1 MLTWIMI
8 MAICCGSTLSD
19 EHLSFVLVYSMKEI
33 ENGTP
38 IPVLTDVD
46 MNNTYQETIDLQRR
60 NNNGTIKTEMLKN
73 ESVYLTINGKISNC
87 IDVTP
92 TTTEVNIKIRIHSCQ
107 HKTICHE
114 SHISSQIKLNS
125 ETKLLHIGR
134 NELLLHYT
142 SSYSLRPPTKEFYEA
157 HLQTL
162 IVTKYFH
169 LYLFGK
175 YNENSIRC
183 SYDMMILLLLQLLQK

>member
-60 NNNGTIKTEMLKN
+60 NNNGTIKTEMLKMN
-73 ESVYLTINGKISNC
+73 QS
-87 IDVTP
+87 
-92 TTTEVNIKIRIHSCQ
+92 
-107 HKTICHE
+107 
-114 SHISSQIKLNS
+114 
-125 ETKLLHIGR
+125 
-134 NELLLHYT
+134 
-142 SSYSLRPPTKEFYEA
+142 
-157 HLQTL
+157 
-162 IVTKYFH
+162 
-169 LYLFGK
+169 
-175 YNENSIRC
+175 
-183 SYDMMILLLLQLLQK
+183 ILLSMGKFQIVLT